1 MLLGGDLFH
10 ENKPSRKI
18 ICQAIYLI
26 RKYCFG
32 KKTQKFQVL
41 NLPDFNESDKTLPKF
56 NIKDPNLNISIPLF
70 SIHGNHDDP
79 IGMEGLCSLDI
90 FSNAGLVN
98 YFGKIQ
104 SSEKISI
111 KPVMFRKGDSNL
123 SIYGLGSLKDS
134 RLQKMFKA
142 NLVQAEP
149 PPISNTESFNIFVL
163 HQNRYKH
170 NEESYIPEDILF
182 EFLDLVFWGHE
193 HECLIDPIQ
202 VKNKGYFLTQPG
214 SSVIT
219 SLSKGESVT
228 K

>member
-1 MLLGGDLFH
+1 MYQNSSTFRILIEKSLATDIHLGFLENDAIRGNDTINTFEEILQIAKYEDILTSPTKRRRLLF
-10 ENKPSRKI
+10 KI
-18 ICQAIYLI
+18 
-26 RKYCFG
+26 
-32 KKTQKFQVL
+32 
-41 NLPDFNESDKTLPKF
+41 SLPKF

-163 HQNRYKH
+163 HQNRYLI
-170 NEESYIPEDILF
+170 NFSRIDISITKRAISLKIF
-182 EFLDLVFWGHE
+182 FSNFLISFFGVT
-193 HECLIDPIQ
+193 
-202 VKNKGYFLTQPG
+202 NM
-214 SSVIT
+214 SV
-219 SLSKGESVT
+219 
-228 K
+228 